1 MFTNDQMDRVPDEI
15 AKLFREMENDI
26 TFDIVNRL
34 GELNKITRTIDY
46 QLYVATQMRTYDHDL
61 RQVIQQYTNKSQK
74 QMEDLFNEVLS
85 EGYAQD
91 ADLYKAQGIPFVPF
105 EENDS
110 MQQMVRALVTQ
121 ADDDLS
127 NITRTLGIAF
137 RDGTKENL
145 TQYFRDTLNRAT
157 VEMMAGA
164 FSYDSTMK
172 RVITDLSNSGIR
184 TISYESGH
192 VDRVDVAAS
201 RAVRTGFNQAVSKIS
216 DANAGKLQTEYFE
229 VSAHLTAR
237 PSHALWQGK
246 VYSRKQLVEICG
258 LGTGPGLL
266 GWNCRHS
273 YYPFIPGVSKRTY
286 TDEQLADIY
295 KKSVE
300 TKEWRGQKYTGY
312 EATQYQRA
320 LERRMRVQDEKIRL
334 LKQAGVDSN
343 EITALKTKRAATYQE
358 YKQFSEKMGLPEQMN
373 RVFNSEVKHVKKTE
387 EIPIE
392 GSSSATKESFSPSPS
407 ALYYITPES
416 IKKSLGAVS
425 KSEIPGTIDI
435 TDEWKHDESKP
446 ASECINFDSSF
457 ELNGVKYQIDGI
469 KVKYEYDDHEHHI
482 GEVIAHDYHRTVWM
496 VPKINE
502 PANIKSPDYFVDE
515 IGNSYDLKTIKGSGK
530 KTLKDAV
537 KKKKGQ
543 STKFIFDI
551 TNCPLREESIKE
563 QLSNIF
569 HSPDTAFVVEIVL
582 MNNDIV
588 WKAFRR
594 E

>member
-34 GELNKITRTIDY
+34 SELNKITRTIDY

-74 QMEDLFNEVLS
+74 QMEDMFNEVLS

-121 ADDDLS
+121 AYDDLS

-295 KKSVE
+295 QKSLE

-312 EATQYQRA
+312 EATQYQRM

-334 LKQAGVDSN
+334 MKQAGVDSN
-343 EITALKTKRAATYQE
+343 EIAAMKTKRSATYQE

-373 RVFNSEVKHVKKTE
+373 RVFNSEVKTNAHVTVKLPSTFEDVTNEYLDYAKTHTGTVSKDDEYIDTIQHIIDEQSAYWISKTLGRNVQLLKESDVPGVLRADSIVDGDKVFEFKIANSIHSIDKAIGKAVPQIHQTAQGLGGLKPGGIVIYVVNQSITKDEVISAVVKKMVH
-387 EIPIE
+387 
-392 GSSSATKESFSPSPS
+392 
-407 ALYYITPES
+407 Y
-416 IKKSLGAVS
+416 KK
-425 KSEIPGTIDI
+425 
-435 TDEWKHDESKP
+435 
-446 ASECINFDSSF
+446 N
-457 ELNGVKYQIDGI
+457 
-469 KVKYEYDDHEHHI
+469 
-482 GEVIAHDYHRTVWM
+482 
-496 VPKINE
+496 
-502 PANIKSPDYFVDE
+502 
-515 IGNSYDLKTIKGSGK
+515 DL
-530 KTLKDAV
+530 
-537 KKKKGQ
+537 
-543 STKFIFDI
+543 
-551 TNCPLREESIKE
+551 
-563 QLSNIF
+563 
-569 HSPDTAFVVEIVL
+569 
-582 MNNDIV
+582 DIV
-588 WKAFRR
+588 IRR
-594 E
+594 MNGLEVVIRSKGRK

>member
-74 QMEDLFNEVLS
+74 QMEDMFNEVLS

-295 KKSVE
+295 QKSLE

-312 EATQYQRA
+312 EATQYQRM

-334 LKQAGVDSN
+334 MKQAGVDNN
-343 EITALKTKRAATYQE
+343 EIADLKTKHEATYQE

-373 RVFNSEVKHVKKTE
+373 RVFNSEVKVAAAVKKERSNDADLVMHSSSNRTVSKETVIELGKKEDLSEFDLAKISPAQNKHIRGTKEYDYLSKTREYPPSYITISEKE
-387 EIPIE
+387 EIDLIKEFAGKGYNFYNNHGEWVNTEIILTNDKPI
-392 GSSSATKESFSPSPS
+392 G
-407 ALYYITPES
+407 Y
-416 IKKSLGAVS
+416 VV
-425 KSEIPGTIDI
+425 
-435 TDEWKHDESKP
+435 
-446 ASECINFDSSF
+446 NN
-457 ELNGVKYQIDGI
+457 LNGVTQETSVFKIHYSKKGI
-469 KVKYEYDDHEHHI
+469 HI
-482 GEVIAHDYHRTVWM
+482 V
-496 VPKINE
+496 
-502 PANIKSPDYFVDE
+502 PDYM
-515 IGNSYDLKTIKGSGK
+515 SK
-530 KTLKDAV
+530 K
-537 KKKKGQ
+537 
-543 STKFIFDI
+543 
-551 TNCPLREESIKE
+551 N
-563 QLSNIF
+563 
-569 HSPDTAFVVEIVL
+569 
-582 MNNDIV
+582 
-588 WKAFRR
+588 RR
-594 E
+594 

>member
-1 MFTNDQMDRVPDEI
+1 MDRVPDEI

-74 QMEDLFNEVLS
+74 QMEDMFNEVLS

-121 ADDDLS
+121 AYDDLS

-172 RVITDLSNSGIR
+172 RVIIDLSNSGIR

-295 KKSVE
+295 QKSLD

-312 EATQYQRA
+312 EATQYQRM
-320 LERRMRVQDEKIRL
+320 LERRMRVQDETIRL
-334 LKQAGVDSN
+334 MTQAGVDNN
-343 EITALKTKRAATYQE
+343 EIADLKTKHEATYQE

-373 RVFNSEVKHVKKTE
+373 RVFNSEVKSSKKTG
-387 EIPIE
+387 EISTG
-392 GSSSATKESFSPSPS
+392 GSSESSPVSSSPSVMH
-407 ALYYITPES
+407 YITPGS
-416 IKKSLGAVS
+416 IKKSLVATP
-425 KSEIPGTIDI
+425 KSEIPGTVDI
-435 TDEWKHDESKP
+435 TDEWKRDANTTAAENTEVGSDFVYEGVLYHVDGKHVRYLHDPEEENIANVISVHYGRRVWRLPKIENVQSP
-446 ASECINFDSSF
+446 DFFIGSY
-457 ELNGVKYQIDGI
+457 GVK
-469 KVKYEYDDHEHHI
+469 
-482 GEVIAHDYHRTVWM
+482 
-496 VPKINE
+496 
-502 PANIKSPDYFVDE
+502 
-515 IGNSYDLKTIKGSGK
+515 YDLKTLHGSGK
-530 KTLKDAV
+530 NTIRNAIKDKEA
-537 KKKKGQ
+537 Q
-543 STKFIFDI
+543 SHKFILDL
-551 TNCPLREESIKE
+551 TDCPLSDSQVND
-563 QLSNIF
+563 QLSEVFRSNQ
-569 HSPDTAFVVEIVL
+569 TRFVNEIIIVK
-582 MNNDIV
+582 NDIV
-588 WKAFRR
+588 AKALKRA
-594 E
+594 

>member
-74 QMEDLFNEVLS
+74 QMEDMFNEVLS

-121 ADDDLS
+121 AYDDLS

-172 RVITDLSNSGIR
+172 RVIIDLSNSGIR

-295 KKSVE
+295 QKSLD

-312 EATQYQRA
+312 EATQYQRM
-320 LERRMRVQDEKIRL
+320 LERRMRVQDETIRL
-334 LKQAGVDSN
+334 MTQAGVDNN
-343 EITALKTKRAATYQE
+343 EIADLKTKHEATYQE

-373 RVFNSEVKHVKKTE
+373 RVFNSEVKSSKKTG
-387 EIPIE
+387 EISTG
-392 GSSSATKESFSPSPS
+392 GSSESSPVSSSPSVMH
-407 ALYYITPES
+407 YITPGS
-416 IKKSLGAVS
+416 IKKSLVATP
-425 KSEIPGTIDI
+425 KSEIPGTVDI
-435 TDEWKHDESKP
+435 TDEWKRDANTTAAENTEVGSDFVYEGVLYHVDGKHVRYLHDPEEENIANVISVHYGRRVWRLPKIENVQSP
-446 ASECINFDSSF
+446 DFFIGSY
-457 ELNGVKYQIDGI
+457 GVK
-469 KVKYEYDDHEHHI
+469 
-482 GEVIAHDYHRTVWM
+482 
-496 VPKINE
+496 
-502 PANIKSPDYFVDE
+502 
-515 IGNSYDLKTIKGSGK
+515 YDLKTLHGSGK
-530 KTLKDAV
+530 NTIRNAIKDKEA
-537 KKKKGQ
+537 Q
-543 STKFIFDI
+543 SHKFILDL
-551 TNCPLREESIKE
+551 TDCPLSDSQVND
-563 QLSNIF
+563 QLSEVFRSNQ
-569 HSPDTAFVVEIVL
+569 TRFVNEIIIVK
-582 MNNDIV
+582 NDIV
-588 WKAFRR
+588 AKALKRA
-594 E
+594 

>member
-61 RQVIQQYTNKSQK
+61 RQVIQQYMNKSQK
-74 QMEDLFNEVLS
+74 QMEDMFNEVLS

-121 ADDDLS
+121 AYDDLS

-295 KKSVE
+295 QKSLD

-312 EATQYQRA
+312 EATQYQRM

-334 LKQAGVDSN
+334 MKQAGVDNN
-343 EITALKTKRAATYQE
+343 EIADLKTKHEATYQE

-373 RVFNSEVKHVKKTE
+373 RVFNSEVKSSKKTG
-387 EIPIE
+387 EISTG
-392 GSSSATKESFSPSPS
+392 GSSESSPVSSSPSVMH
-407 ALYYITPES
+407 YITPGS
-416 IKKSLGAVS
+416 IKKSLVATP
-425 KSEIPGTIDI
+425 KSEIPGTVDI
-435 TDEWKHDESKP
+435 TDEWKRDANTTAAENTEVGSDFVYEGVLYHVDGKHVRYLHDPEEENIANVISVHYGRRVWRLPKIENVQSP
-446 ASECINFDSSF
+446 DFFIGSY
-457 ELNGVKYQIDGI
+457 GVK
-469 KVKYEYDDHEHHI
+469 
-482 GEVIAHDYHRTVWM
+482 
-496 VPKINE
+496 
-502 PANIKSPDYFVDE
+502 
-515 IGNSYDLKTIKGSGK
+515 YDLKTLHGSGK
-530 KTLKDAV
+530 NTIRNAIKDKEA
-537 KKKKGQ
+537 Q
-543 STKFIFDI
+543 SHKFILDL
-551 TNCPLREESIKE
+551 TDCPLSDSQVND
-563 QLSNIF
+563 QLSEVFRSNQ
-569 HSPDTAFVVEIVL
+569 TRFVNEIIIVK
-582 MNNDIV
+582 NDIV
-588 WKAFRR
+588 AKALKRA
-594 E
+594 

>member
-74 QMEDLFNEVLS
+74 QMEDMFNEVLS

-172 RVITDLSNSGIR
+172 RVITELSNSGIR

-216 DANAGKLQTEYFE
+216 DANAEALDTEYFE

-312 EATQYQRA
+312 EATQYQRM

-334 LKQAGVDSN
+334 MKQAGVDNN
-343 EITALKTKRAATYQE
+343 EIADLKTKHEATYQE

-373 RVFNSEVKHVKKTE
+373 RVFNSEVKSSKKTG
-387 EIPIE
+387 EISTG
-392 GSSSATKESFSPSPS
+392 GSSESSPVSSSPSVMH
-407 ALYYITPES
+407 YITPGS
-416 IKKSLGAVS
+416 IKKSLVATP
-425 KSEIPGTIDI
+425 KSEIPGTVDI
-435 TDEWKHDESKP
+435 TDEWKRDANTTAAENTEVGSDFVYEGVLYHVDGKHVRYLHDPEEENIANVISVHYGRRVWRLPKIENVQSP
-446 ASECINFDSSF
+446 DFFIGSY
-457 ELNGVKYQIDGI
+457 GVK
-469 KVKYEYDDHEHHI
+469 
-482 GEVIAHDYHRTVWM
+482 
-496 VPKINE
+496 
-502 PANIKSPDYFVDE
+502 
-515 IGNSYDLKTIKGSGK
+515 YDLKTLHGSGK
-530 KTLKDAV
+530 NTIRNAIKDKEA
-537 KKKKGQ
+537 Q
-543 STKFIFDI
+543 SHKFILDL
-551 TNCPLREESIKE
+551 TDCPLSDSQVND
-563 QLSNIF
+563 QLSEVFRSNQ
-569 HSPDTAFVVEIVL
+569 TRFVNEIIIVK
-582 MNNDIV
+582 NDIV
-588 WKAFRR
+588 AKALKRA
-594 E
+594 

>member
-192 VDRVDVAAS
+192 VDRADVAAS

-295 KKSVE
+295 QKSLE

-312 EATQYQRA
+312 EATQYQRM

-334 LKQAGVDSN
+334 MKQAGVDNN
-343 EITALKTKRAATYQE
+343 EIADLKTKHEATYQE

-373 RVFNSEVKHVKKTE
+373 RVFNSEVKSSKKTG
-387 EIPIE
+387 EISTG
-392 GSSSATKESFSPSPS
+392 GSSDSSPVSSSPSVMH
-407 ALYYITPES
+407 YITPGS
-416 IKKSLGAVS
+416 IKKSLVATP
-425 KSEIPGTIDI
+425 KSEIPGTVDI
-435 TDEWKHDESKP
+435 TDEWKRDANTTAAENTEVGSDFVYEGVLYHVDGKHVRYLHDPEEENIANVISVHYGRRVWRLPKIENVQSP
-446 ASECINFDSSF
+446 DFFIGSY
-457 ELNGVKYQIDGI
+457 GVK
-469 KVKYEYDDHEHHI
+469 
-482 GEVIAHDYHRTVWM
+482 
-496 VPKINE
+496 
-502 PANIKSPDYFVDE
+502 
-515 IGNSYDLKTIKGSGK
+515 YDLKTLHGSGK
-530 KTLKDAV
+530 NTIRNAIKDKEA
-537 KKKKGQ
+537 Q
-543 STKFIFDI
+543 SHKFILDL
-551 TNCPLREESIKE
+551 TDCPLSDSQVND
-563 QLSNIF
+563 QLSEVFRSNQ
-569 HSPDTAFVVEIVL
+569 TRFVNEIIIVK
-582 MNNDIV
+582 NDIV
-588 WKAFRR
+588 AKALKRA
-594 E
+594 

>member
-34 GELNKITRTIDY
+34 SELNKITRTIDY

-61 RQVIQQYTNKSQK
+61 RQVIQKYTNKSQK

-172 RVITDLSNSGIR
+172 RVITELSNSGIR

-216 DANAGKLQTEYFE
+216 DANAEALDTEYFE

-295 KKSVE
+295 QKSLE

-312 EATQYQRA
+312 EATQYQRM

-334 LKQAGVDSN
+334 MKQAGVDNN
-343 EITALKTKRAATYQE
+343 EIADLKTKHEATYQE

-373 RVFNSEVKHVKKTE
+373 RVFNSEVKKTSSESERGSMVIDSEHVSKEKYGVNWDAVNSKEYREKFDAIPGIDEATRDVLCQKSRDMLKHRDSTDVEDMYLIDPRSGKVAASQTKSEYYAVTE
-387 EIPIE
+387 EDKYSKVNYNKSLYDAIKQTPNGVLI
-392 GSSSATKESFSPSPS
+392 SIHNHPESLSPSGDDF
-407 ALYYITPES
+407 A
-416 IKKSLGAVS
+416 SLGAHGYRFGIVAC
-425 KSEIPGTIDI
+425 
-435 TDEWKHDESKP
+435 HDGSLYYYYATKAAEK
-446 ASECINFDSSF
+446 EFTGQIFDMTV
-457 ELNGVKYQIDGI
+457 EKYKNRG
-469 KVKYEYDDHEHHI
+469 
-482 GEVIAHDYHRTVWM
+482 
-496 VPKINE
+496 
-502 PANIKSPDYFVDE
+502 YFV
-515 IGNSYDLKTIKGSGK
+515 
-530 KTLKDAV
+530 
-537 KKKKGQ
+537 
-543 STKFIFDI
+543 
-551 TNCPLREESIKE
+551 EEAYEMAIA
-563 QLSNIF
+563 QLSSEF
-569 HSPDTAFVVEIVL
+569 GLGMVKL
-582 MNNDIV
+582 
-588 WKAFRR
+588 
-594 E
+594 

>member
-74 QMEDLFNEVLS
+74 QMEDMFNEVLS

-121 ADDDLS
+121 AYDDLS

-172 RVITDLSNSGIR
+172 RVIIDLSNSGIR

-295 KKSVE
+295 QKSLD

-312 EATQYQRA
+312 EATQYQRM

-334 LKQAGVDSN
+334 MKQAGVDNN
-343 EITALKTKRAATYQE
+343 EIADLKTKHEATYQE

-373 RVFNSEVKHVKKTE
+373 RVFNSEVKSSKKTG
-387 EIPIE
+387 EISTG
-392 GSSSATKESFSPSPS
+392 GSSESSPVSSSPSVMH
-407 ALYYITPES
+407 YITPGS
-416 IKKSLGAVS
+416 IKKSLVATP
-425 KSEIPGTIDI
+425 KSEIPGTVDI
-435 TDEWKHDESKP
+435 TDEWKRDANTTAAENTEVGSDFVYEGVLYHVDGKHVRYLHDPEEENIANVISVHYGRRVWRLPKIENVQSP
-446 ASECINFDSSF
+446 DFFIGSY
-457 ELNGVKYQIDGI
+457 GVK
-469 KVKYEYDDHEHHI
+469 
-482 GEVIAHDYHRTVWM
+482 
-496 VPKINE
+496 
-502 PANIKSPDYFVDE
+502 
-515 IGNSYDLKTIKGSGK
+515 YDLKTLHGSGK
-530 KTLKDAV
+530 NTIRNAIKDKEA
-537 KKKKGQ
+537 Q
-543 STKFIFDI
+543 SHKFILDL
-551 TNCPLREESIKE
+551 TDCPLSDSQVND
-563 QLSNIF
+563 QLSEVFRSNQ
-569 HSPDTAFVVEIVL
+569 TRFVNEIIIVK
-582 MNNDIV
+582 NDIV
-588 WKAFRR
+588 AKALKRA
-594 E
+594 

>member
-1 MFTNDQMDRVPDEI
+1 MDRVPDEI

-74 QMEDLFNEVLS
+74 QMEDMFNEVLS

-172 RVITDLSNSGIR
+172 RVITELSNSGIR

-216 DANAGKLQTEYFE
+216 DANAEALDTEYFE

-312 EATQYQRA
+312 EATQYQRM

-334 LKQAGVDSN
+334 MKQAGVDNN
-343 EITALKTKRAATYQE
+343 EIADLKTKHEATYQE

-373 RVFNSEVKHVKKTE
+373 RVFNSEVKSSKKTG
-387 EIPIE
+387 EISTG
-392 GSSSATKESFSPSPS
+392 GSSESSPVSSSPSVMH
-407 ALYYITPES
+407 YITPGS
-416 IKKSLGAVS
+416 IKKSLVATP
-425 KSEIPGTIDI
+425 KSEIPGTVDI
-435 TDEWKHDESKP
+435 TDEWKRDANTTAAENTEVGSDFVYEGVLYHVDGKHVRYLHDPEEENIANVISVHYGRRVWRLPKIENVQSP
-446 ASECINFDSSF
+446 DFFIGSY
-457 ELNGVKYQIDGI
+457 GVK
-469 KVKYEYDDHEHHI
+469 
-482 GEVIAHDYHRTVWM
+482 
-496 VPKINE
+496 
-502 PANIKSPDYFVDE
+502 
-515 IGNSYDLKTIKGSGK
+515 YDLKTLHGSGK
-530 KTLKDAV
+530 NTIRNAIKDKEA
-537 KKKKGQ
+537 Q
-543 STKFIFDI
+543 SHKFILDL
-551 TNCPLREESIKE
+551 TDCPLSDSQVND
-563 QLSNIF
+563 QLSEVFRSNQ
-569 HSPDTAFVVEIVL
+569 TRFVNEIIIVK
-582 MNNDIV
+582 NDIV
-588 WKAFRR
+588 AKALKRA
-594 E
+594 